1 MARWEPN
8 AQERLMLAAL
18 ELFVD
23 VGYDRTT
30 VAEITD
36 RAGLTK
42 RTFFRHF
49 ADKREVLFLGQ
60 DVLIKVVTDAIA
72 DAPPSATPLVAVAA
86 ALDAAAR
93 TAFVEERRGFAR
105 QRQSV
110 IEANDSLRERELLK
124 GAKLTASM
132 AEALRARGVPEPA
145 AGLAAELG
153 SLTLGTAFTRWT
165 APASRADFA
174 TLARDALEELRK
186 AAATLR

>member
-30 VAEITD
+30 VAEITE

-42 RTFFRHF
+42 RTFFRHY

-60 DVLIKVVTDAIA
+60 DVLIKVFTDAIA
-72 DAPPSATPLVAVAA
+72 DAPPSATPLVTVAA
-86 ALDAAAR
+86 ALDAAAGV
-93 TAFVEERRGFAR
+93 AFTEERREFAR

-124 GAKLTASM
+124 AAKLTSSM

-153 SLTLGTAFTRWT
+153 SLTLATAFVRWT
-165 APASRADFA
+165 EPTSRADFT
-174 TLARDALEELRK
+174 TLAHEALEELRK

>member
-23 VGYDRTT
+23 VGYDQTT
-30 VAEITD
+30 VAAITE

-60 DVLIKVVTDAIA
+60 DALIRVFTDAIA
-72 DAPPSATPLVAVAA
+72 AAPPSATPLVAVAA
-86 ALDAAAR
+86 ALDAAAT
-93 TAFVEERRGFAR
+93 TAFVEERREFVR

-124 GAKLTASM
+124 AARLTSAM
-132 AEALRARGVPEPA
+132 AEALRARGVPEPV
-145 AGLAAELG
+145 AGLAAEVG
-153 SLTLGTAFTRWT
+153 SLTLAMAFERWVS
-165 APASRADFA
+165 PASWDDFA
-174 TLARDALEELRK
+174 ALAREALEELRK